1 MKEYAL
7 YVNSLNTLLEDII
20 SGSSLYESKQD
31 LVARNLDGVASE
43 ELRQAIPLEKL
54 REHGTFFTSS
64 SLARR
69 AIDTVAHTINQNSV
83 ICDPA
88 CGAGD
93 LLIACAEYLP
103 VTNEL
108 ETTLEIWGKVLRGC
122 DIFPYFVTATKAR
135 LVLAAIRRGVSLNKD
150 YKPNLENLFPFI
162 TVDDSLQNFNLFR
175 SATHIVINPPFVRVP
190 APKECNWSNG
200 KVSSAALF
208 IEKCVMHTESG
219 TRIIAILPDVL
230 RSGTN
235 YKKWRELVELYTLE
249 RNITLYGQF
258 DKWADVD
265 VFIIVLEKIKLGDIP
280 LSSQKARWNY
290 NNSMHSSR
298 VRDYFSVHVGRV
310 VEYRDPQEGEIYPY
324 ITPRAL
330 PAWEMVNS
338 SEHSRRFS
346 GLAYESPFVVVR
358 RTSRKGHKHRAVG
371 TLINIPDKVAV
382 ENHLLVLIPRNGT
395 IEECKHLLQVLR
407 DDRTNQ
413 WLNERILCRH
423 LTVSSLAEIPWWDNP
438 YDNS

>member
-1 MKEYAL
+1 MNEYAL
-7 YVNSLNTLLEDII
+7 YVNSLNTLLEEII

-31 LVARNLDGVASE
+31 LVAHNLDGAASE
-43 ELRQAIPLEKL
+43 ELRQTIPLEKL

-69 AIDTVAHTINQNSV
+69 AIEPVAHTINQNSV
-83 ICDPA
+83 IYDPA
-88 CGAGD
+88 CGAGN
-93 LLIACAEYLP
+93 LLIACSECLP

-135 LVLAAIRRGVSLNKD
+135 LLLAAIQRGVSLNKD
-150 YKPNLENLFPFI
+150 YEPNLDNLFPLI
-162 TVDDSLQNFNLFR
+162 TVDNSLQNFKLFR
-175 SATHIVINPPFVRVP
+175 DATHIVINPPFVRVQ

-208 IEKCVMHTESG
+208 IEKCVMYTEPG

-235 YKKWRELVELYTLE
+235 YKKWRELVELHTLE
-249 RNITLYGQF
+249 RNIDLYGQF

-265 VFIIVLEKIKLGDIP
+265 VFIIELEKVKLTDNP
-280 LSSQKARWNY
+280 LSSHEARWN
-290 NNSMHSSR
+290 NNSSIYSSR
-298 VRDYFSVHVGRV
+298 VRDHFSVHVGRV

-330 PAWEMVNS
+330 PHWEVVNS
-338 SEHSRRFS
+338 SEHTRRFS

-358 RTSRKGHKHRAVG
+358 RTSRKGHKYRAVG
-371 TLINIPDKVAV
+371 TLINIPGKVAI

-395 IEECKHLLQVLR
+395 IEECEHLLQILR

-423 LTVSSLAEIPWWDNP
+423 LTVSSLAEIPWWDNS
-438 YDNS
+438 YENS